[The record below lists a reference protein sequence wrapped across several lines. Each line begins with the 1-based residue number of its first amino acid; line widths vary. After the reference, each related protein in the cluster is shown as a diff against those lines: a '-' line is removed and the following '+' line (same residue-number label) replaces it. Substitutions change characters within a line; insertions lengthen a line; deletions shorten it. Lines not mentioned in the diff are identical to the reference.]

1 MLNDV
6 QYSREGVTVSSR
18 IERTARGRFDPQ
30 TTVSV
35 SFGLMASLTA
45 IMSMTAYSVDSFL
58 PAFPVAA
65 DAFGVQP
72 SALQLTLSAFL
83 IGIAAGQ
90 LVFGPLSDRLG
101 RRGPLIAGA
110 AVCAAA
116 AIVAALAPDVT
127 TLIIAR
133 FVQGFAGS
141 SGTVISRAIIRDRTV
156 GDATA
161 RTLASLAVGVGAL
174 NVFSPMIGGLLVHWF
189 GWRGP
194 LWFLAAV
201 AVALLL
207 VVVAV
212 VPETHHRHH
221 RETSNR
227 WLGLPGIVRHL
238 RNRVFLVYVVVQAG
252 SYATLM
258 AYVSASPFVYQDL
271 LGFDGAQ
278 FGLLFSVNA
287 AAAVT
292 VNFVANKWLR
302 RLGAKR
308 LVLLGLGLSFAGTG
322 AVAVLW
328 TVDAPVPAIAVAITC
343 AMAPLALNGPNLIG
357 LALNRVTTATGSAAA
372 TIGFVQ
378 FCAGSAVAPFVGI
391 WGTTSLLP
399 MCLTMM
405 GLAAASILALLL
417 SRRSERA
424 IAAAARAAERPL

>member
-1 MLNDV
+1 MSDRATR
-6 QYSREGVTVSSR
+6 RERRR
-18 IERTARGRFDPQ
+18 IDPQ

-65 DAFGVQP
+65 DAFGVRP

-90 LVFGPLSDRLG
+90 LIFGPLSDRLG
-101 RRGPLIAGA
+101 RRGPLITGA

-116 AIVAALAPDVT
+116 AIVAAIAPDVT
-127 TLIIAR
+127 TLIVAR
-133 FVQGFAGS
+133 FIQGFAGS

-174 NVFSPMIGGLLVHWF
+174 NVFSPMIGGLLVQLF

-201 AVALLL
+201 AVLLL
-207 VVVAV
+207 IVVVAV
-212 VPETHHRHH
+212 VPETHQQHH
-221 RETSNR
+221 RETHAR
-227 WLGLPGIVRHL
+227 WLGLPGIARHL
-238 RNRVFLVYVVVQAG
+238 RNRVFLIYVIVQAG

-278 FGLLFSVNA
+278 FGLLFSLNA

-292 VNFVANKWLR
+292 VNFAANRWLR
-302 RLGAKR
+302 RWGAKR
-308 LVLLGLGLSFAGTG
+308 LVLVGLGLSFVGAA

-328 TVDAPVPAIAVAITC
+328 TAGAPAPAVAGAITC

-357 LALNRVTTATGSAAA
+357 LALNRVSTATGSAAA

-405 GLAAASILALLL
+405 GLAAASMLALVL

-424 IAAAARAAERPL
+424 IAAAARAARGPQ